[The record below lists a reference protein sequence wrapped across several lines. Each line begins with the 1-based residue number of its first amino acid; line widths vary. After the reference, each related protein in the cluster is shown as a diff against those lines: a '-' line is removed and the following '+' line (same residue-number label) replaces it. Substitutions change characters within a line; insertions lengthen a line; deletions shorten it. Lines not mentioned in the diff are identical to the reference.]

1 MILVLEDH
9 DKNSPGPFLMSE
21 RLGSF
26 SMGAQKMGQ
35 QADGTANREFRKS
48 SANGEAYV
56 QESDT

>member
-1 MILVLEDH
+1 
-9 DKNSPGPFLMSE
+9 MSE

-26 SMGAQKMGQ
+26 NMGAQKMGQ